1 MANSTSK
8 GRGWHGD
15 PEEHARVGAEGGL
28 ATSEKYGPE
37 FYEEIGRKGGE
48 ASPTKFK
55 KGDRRA
61 SEAGRRGG
69 KSRANTNTID
79 QLEEE

>member
-1 MANSTSK
+1 MENSTSK

-15 PEEHARVGAEGGL
+15 PEEHARVGAEGGQ
-28 ATSEKYGPE
+28 ATSDKYGPE

-69 KSRANTNTID
+69 KSRATNNDNTQLD
-79 QLEEE
+79 QE